1 MYTPLLIPGLIGILV
16 LAPAPDGAQ
25 KRRVFTRRESP
36 IVILVAVQKD
46 ALDHVLWLNQH
57 HPVAVVTPQ
66 VMSSFYA
73 RHLLQLRG
81 LSANRC
87 ESASAVGVASQH
99 G

>member
-1 MYTPLLIPGLIGILV
+1 MNTPLLSPGFIGIFV

-46 ALDHVLWLNQH
+46 ALDHVLWFNQH
-57 HPVAVVTPQ
+57 HPIAVVTLPA
-66 VMSSFYA
+66 SSFYA

-81 LSANRC
+81 LSTNRC
-87 ESASAVGVASQH
+87 ESASAVGIASQN